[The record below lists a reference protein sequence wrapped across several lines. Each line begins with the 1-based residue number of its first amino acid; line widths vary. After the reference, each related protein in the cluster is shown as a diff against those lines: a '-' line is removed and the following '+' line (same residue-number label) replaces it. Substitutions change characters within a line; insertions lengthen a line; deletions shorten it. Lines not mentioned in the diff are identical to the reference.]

1 MRMRIVKTLAPVML
15 CMLVQIGLAQ
25 EPVPERKD
33 ARFEISFLKEM
44 NNHHSMA
51 IEMSK
56 LCEGRVI
63 HSDLALQCQIMIND
77 QTAEIQ
83 KMQGWLTEWYGIV
96 FEPKMNRK
104 MQKEINM
111 LVPTTGAEFEMMF
124 LKMMIGH
131 HAMAIE
137 ESAECLQRGTHEEL
151 KKLCAKMIKVQSMEI
166 GMMQGWL
173 CEWYAICPE

>member
-83 KMQGWLTEWYGIV
+83 KMQGLLTEWYGIV
-96 FEPKMNRK
+96 YEPQDEKQNAK
-104 MQKEINM
+104 GNKYD
-111 LVPTTGAEFEMMF
+111 
-124 LKMMIGH
+124 
-131 HAMAIE
+131 
-137 ESAECLQRGTHEEL
+137 
-151 KKLCAKMIKVQSMEI
+151 CAPYRARV
-166 GMMQGWL
+166 
-173 CEWYAICPE
+173 